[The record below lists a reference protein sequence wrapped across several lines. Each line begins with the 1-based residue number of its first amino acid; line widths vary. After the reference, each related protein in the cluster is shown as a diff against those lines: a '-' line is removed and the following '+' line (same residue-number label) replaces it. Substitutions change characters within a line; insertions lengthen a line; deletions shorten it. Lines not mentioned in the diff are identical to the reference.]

1 MSEHGKHAQHGPAR
15 RTRRRAWAAGALT
28 AGAALLLSACTS
40 ATGSGP
46 AQTPAADN
54 TGASQQS
61 TGSSPAPSTSAA
73 STSKAPDPIVF
84 TAAPAA
90 KTAVNPTTPI
100 TLAVTHGT
108 LRTVALLNP
117 EGKRV
122 AGTLSPDKTSWRADE
137 VLGYGKTYRFSATA
151 TDSSGEVTRTYK
163 HAFTTLT
170 PANMTMPYFNTV
182 YGSTLQN
189 GGKYG
194 VGMIPVVNFDE
205 PITREAVAERALQV
219 TTTPHVDGSWYW
231 VNDHQLHWR
240 PKNFYTPGTTVKIT
254 AKVYGVEVGDGLYGQ
269 SDKSVEFRIGRK
281 QITVANDIV
290 PKVNKVRTFRDG
302 KLIHTMNTS
311 MGKHGGEMVN
321 GKYINFYTLDGTY
334 TVLGFENPASMCSDS
349 YGLPANA
356 PGGYKCEDIPWSTK
370 ISTDGIYLHELDSTQ
385 WYQDHG
391 YDVSHGC
398 LNLTGPNAQWFFT
411 HSLIGDPVIVNGAKG
426 APELQLWQGG
436 DWTMSWSQWK
446 KGSAL

>member
-151 TDSSGEVTRTYK
+151 TDSSGEVARAPTSTRS
-163 HAFTTLT
+163 
-170 PANMTMPYFNTV
+170 PPSRPSNMTMPYFNTV
-182 YGSTLQN
+182 YG
-189 GGKYG
+189 Y
-194 VGMIPVVNFDE
+194 D
-205 PITREAVAERALQV
+205 AAERRQRTASAWSRWSTSTSRSPQGGRRARAAGHHHPARRRVLV
-219 TTTPHVDGSWYW
+219 LGRTTTHV
-231 VNDHQLHWR
+231 HWR
-240 PKNFYTPGTTVKIT
+240 PQNYYTPGTKVTIT
-254 AKVYGVEVGDGLYGQ
+254 AKVYGVE
-269 SDKSVEFRIGRK
+269 RRRR
-281 QITVANDIV
+281 
-290 PKVNKVRTFRDG
+290 PVRPVRPERRV
-302 KLIHTMNTS
+302 H
-311 MGKHGGEMVN
+311 
-321 GKYINFYTLDGTY
+321 
-334 TVLGFENPASMCSDS
+334 AS
-349 YGLPANA
+349 
-356 PGGYKCEDIPWSTK
+356 
-370 ISTDGIYLHELDSTQ
+370 
-385 WYQDHG
+385 
-391 YDVSHGC
+391 
-398 LNLTGPNAQWFFT
+398 
-411 HSLIGDPVIVNGAKG
+411 GASRS
-426 APELQLWQGG
+426 PSP
-436 DWTMSWSQWK
+436 TTPRPR
-446 KGSAL
+446 